1 MTIEGRAS
9 TNLQKALEEKLSKI
23 GGPTIRKIIQ
33 SNIQSDCDFD
43 ASCSYLLKSNVV
55 VAPAGGIFE
64 IADKSVSP
72 NGFLGKFLSSLKRP
86 GRVKNIVLICFFF
99 SLAAVLIFVRKRQLI
114 KRILSSLFRR
124 MTLAAL
130 PAAPD
135 YIDPAVRAV
144 GATSATLIVS
154 N

>member
-1 MTIEGRAS
+1 M
-9 TNLQKALEEKLSKI
+9 
-23 GGPTIRKIIQ
+23 
-33 SNIQSDCDFD
+33 
-43 ASCSYLLKSNVV
+43 KSNVV

-64 IADKSVSP
+64 IADKSVSL

-86 GRVKNIVLICFFF
+86 DRVKNIVLICFFF

-130 PAAPD
+130 PATPD

-144 GATSATLIVS
+144 GATSATLIAS